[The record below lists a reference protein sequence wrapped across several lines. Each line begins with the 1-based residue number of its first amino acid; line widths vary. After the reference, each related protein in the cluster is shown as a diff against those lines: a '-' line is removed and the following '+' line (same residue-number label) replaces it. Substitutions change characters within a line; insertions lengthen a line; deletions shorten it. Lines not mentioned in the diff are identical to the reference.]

1 MDRYSTKPC
10 VFDGVDFQFWKAK
23 MKAYI
28 MAQSYAIW
36 EKVAKPYEL
45 PADDA
50 ITPANLVHVE
60 NNYKARNFII
70 QGLQRSD
77 FDRVSHLAS
86 AHEVWNALCSYHEG
100 SNSVKEV
107 RQDMYKKEYMRFEM
121 KTGESLDE
129 FFARFNKIL
138 SNLRAL
144 GVTYTDAEASRQLL
158 SALDMS
164 IWEMKVTSIRE
175 STVMSTLTLDILY
188 SKLKTHELDIL
199 ARRTG
204 SKSIAL
210 VTNPSNSNDGTS
222 SHCYALSS
230 LSQLTDEQLE
240 QCPEE
245 ELALLTSRFSRA
257 LQNVRSRKRGGNN
270 APRCFECGDPNH
282 FRQNCPKFLSKMAK
296 EGDRDN
302 SVKED
307 KKNKRTFNIKNKK
320 RGDFAR
326 AVAHS
331 IFSVINEYGEPCL
344 SDVDIESDEDDA
356 PKGKRDISGM
366 CLMASNKSATSC
378 DEHDSDND
386 NEVELSYDELLE
398 SASKLSSLLDHATK
412 RIKKYDLKIASLNSE
427 ITRLK
432 SMIPDDDSC
441 KSCNSIYSELTS
453 LRSIHDDTLD
463 KLRTALENNE
473 KLVVHKRK
481 EINDVSVDTSDLTD
495 STSCN
500 NCHILELKLK
510 DANARVSHV
519 ENALHIHEVLSCANC
534 KNGKQAMDAA
544 CDNCLALS
552 HQVNYLQA
560 SLQKFSSG
568 HKNLNMILDKSKVS
582 KNKTGLGF
590 NAHAHFKAN
599 PPTIVKSLGNG
610 IFETSNKPTNV
621 IFKSAGI
628 MSNAPSPSA
637 NVADTSHA
645 KPECRYN
652 CTFCGK
658 SGHVVGSCFRLA
670 KLIKKERKR
679 ARSNSFKA
687 HYAQHNSVAPQ
698 FVPRVNISPSI
709 TTCTRHV
716 QSVPMYKETR
726 ALPSRRM
733 SQYWIPKSFLS
744 NPSTETSA
752 CVCCL

>member
-10 VFDGVDFQFWKAK
+10 IFDGVDFQFWKAK

-36 EKVAKPYEL
+36 EKVAKPYVL

-50 ITPANLVHVE
+50 TTPANLVHVE

-144 GVTYTDAEASRQLL
+144 GVTYTDAETSRQLL

-204 SKSIAL
+204 SKSISL
-210 VTNPSNSNDGTS
+210 VTNPTSSNDCTS

-257 LQNVRSRKRGGNN
+257 LQNVRSRKRGGKN

-282 FRQNCPKFLSKMAK
+282 FRQSCPKFLSKMAK

-356 PKGKRDISGM
+356 TKAKRDISGM
-366 CLMASNKSATSC
+366 CLMAGSKSATSC
-378 DEHDSDND
+378 DDYDSDNN

-453 LRSIHDDTLD
+453 LHFIHDDTLD

-610 IFETSNKPTNV
+610 IFGTSDKPTNV

-628 MSNAPSPSA
+628 MSNALSPSA
-637 NVADTSHA
+637 NVADTPHD
-645 KPECRYN
+645 KPECRYK

-670 KLIKKERKR
+670 KLIKKERKQ
-679 ARSNSFKA
+679 ARSNFFKA
-687 HYAQHNSVAPQ
+687 HYVQHNSVAPK
-698 FVPRVNISPSI
+698 FVPKVNVSPS
-709 TTCTRHV
+709 TTACMRHV
-716 QSVPMYKETR
+716 KYVPMYKETR
-726 ALPSRRM
+726 AMPSRRM

>member
-36 EKVAKPYEL
+36 EKVAKPYDL

-50 ITPANLVHVE
+50 ITPTNLVHVE

-175 STVMSTLTLDILY
+175 STIMSTLTLDILY

-199 ARRTG
+199 ARRSG

-257 LQNVRSRKRGGNN
+257 LQNIRSRKRGGNF
-270 APRCFECGDPNH
+270 APRCFECGDPKH
-282 FRQNCPKFLSKMAK
+282 FRQDCPKFLSKMAK

-307 KKNKRTFNIKNKK
+307 KKNKRTFNVKNKK

-331 IFSVINEYGEPCL
+331 IFSVINEYGEPCS
-344 SDVDIESDEDDA
+344 SDVDIESDEDDT
-356 PKGKRDISGM
+356 PKGKRDITGM
-366 CLMASNKSATSC
+366 CLMASNKSTTSC

-412 RIKKYDLKIASLNSE
+412 RIKKYDLKVASLNSE

-453 LRSIHDDTLD
+453 LRSVHDDTLD

-473 KLVVHKRK
+473 KLVVHKCK
-481 EINDVSVDTSDLTD
+481 EINDASMDTSDLTD

-510 DANARVSHV
+510 DANARISHV
-519 ENALHIHEVLSCANC
+519 ENALHIHEVVSCANC
-534 KNGKQAMDAA
+534 KSGKQVMDAA
-544 CDNCLALS
+544 CDNCLTLS

-628 MSNAPSPSA
+628 MSNTPPPSA
-637 NVADTSHA
+637 NVDHTSHA
-645 KPECRYN
+645 KPESRYICSHCN
-652 CTFCGK
+652 K

-670 KLIKKERKR
+670 RLIKKQRKQ

-687 HYAQHNSVAPQ
+687 HYAYHNSVAPK
-698 FVPRVNISPSI
+698 FVPRVNVSPSVA
-709 TTCTRHV
+709 TCTRHV
-716 QSVPMYKETR
+716 KSVPMYKETR
-726 ALPSRRM
+726 ALPTRRM
-733 SQYWIPKSFLS
+733 SQYWIPKRFLS

>member
-10 VFDGVDFQFWKAK
+10 IFDGVDFQFWKAK

-36 EKVAKPYEL
+36 EKVAKPYVL
-45 PADDA
+45 LADDA

-77 FDRVSHLAS
+77 VDRVSHLAS

-144 GVTYTDAEASRQLL
+144 GVTYTDAETSRQLL

-204 SKSIAL
+204 SKSISL
-210 VTNPSNSNDGTS
+210 VTNPTSSNDGTS

-230 LSQLTDEQLE
+230 LSQLTEQQLE

-270 APRCFECGDPNH
+270 IPSCFECGDPNH
-282 FRQNCPKFLSKMAK
+282 FRQSCPKFLSKMAK

-356 PKGKRDISGM
+356 TKAKRDISGM
-366 CLMASNKSATSC
+366 CLMAGSKSATSC
-378 DEHDSDND
+378 DDYDSDNN

-463 KLRTALENNE
+463 KLRNALENNE

-500 NCHILELKLK
+500 NCHILDLKLK

-534 KNGKQAMDAA
+534 KNGKQAMDVA
-544 CDNCLALS
+544 CDPYML
-552 HQVNYLQA
+552 
-560 SLQKFSSG
+560 
-568 HKNLNMILDKSKVS
+568 
-582 KNKTGLGF
+582 
-590 NAHAHFKAN
+590 
-599 PPTIVKSLGNG
+599 
-610 IFETSNKPTNV
+610 
-621 IFKSAGI
+621 
-628 MSNAPSPSA
+628 
-637 NVADTSHA
+637 
-645 KPECRYN
+645 
-652 CTFCGK
+652 
-658 SGHVVGSCFRLA
+658 
-670 KLIKKERKR
+670 
-679 ARSNSFKA
+679 
-687 HYAQHNSVAPQ
+687 
-698 FVPRVNISPSI
+698 
-709 TTCTRHV
+709 
-716 QSVPMYKETR
+716 
-726 ALPSRRM
+726 
-733 SQYWIPKSFLS
+733 
-744 NPSTETSA
+744 
-752 CVCCL
+752 